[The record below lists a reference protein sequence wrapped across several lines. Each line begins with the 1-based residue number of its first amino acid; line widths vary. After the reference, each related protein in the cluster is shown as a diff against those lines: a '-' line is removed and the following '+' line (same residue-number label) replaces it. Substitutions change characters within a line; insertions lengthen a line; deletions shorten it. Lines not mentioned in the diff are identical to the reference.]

1 MRIQVENKMEAKAV
15 EAVVSKMQKEEMSKG
30 ACIRELFAGGLDV
43 KEIAAAT
50 GVRYNHVYNVVR
62 NEVIVHDLDVVKDG
76 REAGNSKKAQI
87 VAMLEAGKSITD
99 ISKELKCLY
108 NYVWQTAKDRKSVV

>member
-1 MRIQVENKMEAKAV
+1 M
-15 EAVVSKMQKEEMSKG
+15 
-30 ACIRELFAGGLDV
+30 FAGGLDV

-76 REAGNSKKAQI
+76 GEAGNSKKAQI
-87 VAMLEAGKSITD
+87 VQMLEAGKSVTE
-99 ISKELKCLY
+99 ISKDLKCLY
-108 NYVWQTAKDRKSVV
+108 NYVWQIAKAAGYTKKVETKEVVEA